1 MSFFKKNSFEQSV
14 EEFEKGIRKLAKKL
28 HLDDKIKA
36 IVIKYGEENFDEKGE
51 GVHENSEEAP
61 ERTEKTEENNI

>member
-1 MSFFKKNSFEQSV
+1 MSFFRKNSFEQNV

-36 IVIKYGEENFDEKGE
+36 IMIKYGEENFDEEGE
-51 GVHENSEEAP
+51 GIHENPKETP
-61 ERTEKTEENNI
+61 EGTEKTEENNV